1 MGNTLGNFFGNTLGN
16 FFVRRRLIREVNE
29 ATRKNTKPS
38 KIAGLKQHDFQ
49 VTPTLVE
56 VNFYETGA
64 DEREYKPEKSFSPL
78 KHAQG
83 GTNTSP
89 DEFFKDPNVRRVAL
103 IGGAGYG
110 KTEMTKKFSNDMMDE
125 KIPGLEEVEVI
136 QHMNFRDFHGD
147 EKLTLGSL
155 LLGNVNMAPSDRTKS
170 IEWIASNPNKYLL
183 VLDGADQ
190 YENIKDL
197 GKNQGTSNYR
207 DKMNPTD
214 MLNGLLSG
222 NLLPGIRVLY
232 SSREHGIRSFGGSVR
247 ADKVIALSGFSY
259 ESVQILVKKLGG
271 DDGDKIWNHLQEKAP
286 ALIPICTIP
295 MFLVFTVLVVS
306 RHKENPPKT
315 FSEILLLVLR
325 DMTVSEH
332 VRAKEDIHKVIDA
345 LKITCF
351 QATKKGQVT
360 FTKKDLPEEITVED
374 IQDLIII
381 YPGTSGINQ
390 KLVEGNYKYIL
401 CHQSIQEA
409 LASLE
414 VIDMTIEEFRKFL
427 NVLHTPH
434 WSMVRRITSGII
446 LNDNTR
452 TLVKGNDPSVSLLR
466 TDFKILSSGAE
477 KNSSQMTVT
486 HIYQGPVNIEK
497 KKHIVAAQYVE
508 SGASVSGP
516 YKDVSFTAIAGTPTP
531 LQFAKQDATP
541 EQAKK
546 ENTDF
551 LTLKQDALK
560 KSFQEQFR
568 NPELE
573 QPDLLE
579 LLHSLHQCGD
589 SAKEIVA
596 DSPMESINL
605 NKLQLSAADF
615 HVVFGATQFFKK
627 VKSLRLGTINE
638 EQLSDLK
645 GFLAESRIA
654 VNITTIKQT
663 ITDSGIF
670 LNLLKVLAKY
680 KKKMHFNAVQ
690 LNTLN
695 EIHIP
700 DLECVFENFD
710 TTINANYVKLLDK
723 KDSELLELL
732 QKVYMFRNSFE
743 GRIMDVGTLNIQH
756 IHVLKSLLEDTN
768 IAIRIHRLTVYSKK
782 AKKIFTH
789 LHKYGNRV
797 QYDEIKEIEVVYDD
811 DPDIIASVFRRCSKL
826 QYLSYEESM
835 ESIVRNLQLLT
846 ISMKKSNIKIS
857 IMRIWSYGG
866 LYPSLSREQSVAVCD
881 CLPHVTDELEI
892 DFFVKHAEIEMI
904 QTKLNSLP
912 PTNLQ
917 IKLLDY
923 QTSKWI
929 SFSQKHRT

>member
-1 MGNTLGNFFGNTLGN
+1 MGIVIVGLVTPLLSLLWENGLKQHVVKFCSSFILGN
-16 FFVRRRLIREVNE
+16 FFVRRRLIREVNG
-29 ATRKNTKPS
+29 ATRKITTPS
-38 KIAGLKQHDFQ
+38 KITGLKQHDFQ

-136 QHMNFRDFHGD
+136 QHMNFRDVHGN

-155 LLGNVNMAPSDRTKS
+155 LLGNVNMAPSDRTKD
-170 IEWIASNPNKYLL
+170 IEWIARNPNKYML

-232 SSREHGIRSFGGSVR
+232 SSREHGIRSFDGSVR

-360 FTKKDLPEEITVED
+360 FTKKDLPGEITVED

-427 NVLHTPH
+427 NVLHTAH

-477 KNSSQMTVT
+477 KNTSQRTVT

-531 LQFAKQDATP
+531 LQDATP

-546 ENTDF
+546 DNTALADF
-551 LTLKQDALK
+551 LTLKQDPLK

-627 VKSLRLGTINE
+627 VKSLRLGTMNE

-700 DLECVFENFD
+700 DLECVFQNFD
-710 TTINANYVKLLDK
+710 TT
-723 KDSELLELL
+723 
-732 QKVYMFRNSFE
+732 
-743 GRIMDVGTLNIQH
+743 
-756 IHVLKSLLEDTN
+756 
-768 IAIRIHRLTVYSKK
+768 IRIHRLTVDSKE
-782 AKKIFTH
+782 ANQIFID
-789 LHKYGNRV
+789 LHKYGDRV
-797 QYDEIKEIEVVYDD
+797 QYDEIKEIVLRVD
-811 DPDIIASVFRRCSKL
+811 DPDITASVLSRCSKL
-826 QYLSYEESM
+826 QYLLYHSPRESF
-835 ESIVRNLQLLT
+835 VRNLQSLT
-846 ISMKKSNIKIS
+846 NSMKISNIKMSHMDIG
-857 IMRIWSYGG
+857 SYDV
-866 LYPSLSREQSVAVCD
+866 LSREESVVVCD
-881 CLPHVTDELEI
+881 CLPHVTDELKIVYDVE
-892 DFFVKHAEIEMI
+892 HAEIKML

-917 IKLLDY
+917 IVLFDDH
-923 QTSKWI
+923 TRKWI
-929 SFSQKHRT
+929 GFSQKHRT

>member
-1 MGNTLGNFFGNTLGN
+1 MGN
-16 FFVRRRLIREVNE
+16 FFVRRRLIREVNG
-29 ATRKNTKPS
+29 ATRKITTPS
-38 KIAGLKQHDFQ
+38 KITGLKQHDFQ

-89 DEFFKDPNVRRVAL
+89 DKFFKDPNVRRVAL

-147 EKLTLGSL
+147 EKLTLGNL

-170 IEWIASNPNKYLL
+170 IEWIASNPNKYML

-232 SSREHGIRSFGGSVR
+232 SSREHGIRSFDGSVR

-427 NVLHTPH
+427 NVLHTAH

-486 HIYQGPVNIEK
+486 HIYHGPVNIEK
-497 KKHIVAAQYVE
+497 KKHIVSAQYVE
-508 SGASVSGP
+508 SGASVSST

-546 ENTDF
+546 ENTALADS

-568 NPELE
+568 NPQLE

-615 HVVFGATQFFKK
+615 HVVCGATRFFNK
-627 VKSLRLGTINE
+627 VKSLDIGSING

-645 GFLAESRIA
+645 GFSAESRIA
-654 VNITTIKQT
+654 VNITTIKRM
-663 ITDSGIF
+663 ITDIGIF
-670 LNLLKVLAKY
+670 LNLLK
-680 KKKMHFNAVQ
+680 
-690 LNTLN
+690 
-695 EIHIP
+695 
-700 DLECVFENFD
+700 
-710 TTINANYVKLLDK
+710 
-723 KDSELLELL
+723 
-732 QKVYMFRNSFE
+732 
-743 GRIMDVGTLNIQH
+743 
-756 IHVLKSLLEDTN
+756 
-768 IAIRIHRLTVYSKK
+768 IRIHRLTVDSKEEK
-782 AKKIFTH
+782 QIFTH
-789 LHKYGNRV
+789 LHKYGDRV
-797 QYDEIKEIEVVYDD
+797 QYDKIEKIEYRYGD
-811 DPDIIASVFRRCSKL
+811 DPDITASVLSRCSKL
-826 QYLSYEESM
+826 QYLSYREFQESF
-835 ESIVRNLQLLT
+835 VRNLQSLT
-846 ISMKKSNIKIS
+846 NSMKISNIKVN
-857 IMRIWSYGG
+857 IM
-866 LYPSLSREQSVAVCD
+866 
-881 CLPHVTDELEI
+881 
-892 DFFVKHAEIEMI
+892 
-904 QTKLNSLP
+904 
-912 PTNLQ
+912 
-917 IKLLDY
+917 
-923 QTSKWI
+923 
-929 SFSQKHRT
+929 

>member
-1 MGNTLGNFFGNTLGN
+1 MGNVIVGLVTPLLSLLWENGLKQHVVKFRSLLLGDL
-16 FFVRRRLIREVNE
+16 FVRHLKREVNE

-49 VTPTLVE
+49 VTPTLVK
-56 VNFYETGA
+56 VHFYETGA

-89 DEFFKDPNVRRVAL
+89 DKFFKNPNVRRVAL

-110 KTEMTKKFSNDMMDE
+110 KTEMTKKFSNDVMD
-125 KIPGLEEVEVI
+125 KTIPGLEEVEVI
-136 QHMNFRDFHGD
+136 QHIYFRDIPAD
-147 EKLTLGSL
+147 KKLTLESL
-155 LLGNVNMAPSDRTKS
+155 LLGSFSMTPSDKTKS
-170 IEWIASNPNKYLL
+170 IEWIANNPNKYLL

-190 YENIKDL
+190 YENAEDL
-197 GKNQGTSNYR
+197 GKKTRNFTHR

-214 MLNGLLSG
+214 ILNGLLSG
-222 NLLPGIRVLY
+222 KLLPGIRLLY
-232 SSREHGIRSFGGSVR
+232 SSREHGIRDFDSDVR

-259 ESVQILVKKLGG
+259 ESVQILIKQLGG
-271 DDGDKIWNHLQEKAP
+271 DDGDEIWNHLREKAP

-295 MFLVFTVLVVS
+295 MFLVFTILVVS

-315 FSEILLLVLR
+315 FSEILVLVLR

-332 VRAKEDIHKVIDA
+332 ARAKVNIYEEVIHP
-345 LKITCF
+345 LKTTCF
-351 QATKKGQVT
+351 KATKKGQVT
-360 FTKKDLPEEITVED
+360 FTKKDLPKEITVKNL
-374 IQDLIII
+374 QDLVIC

-401 CHQSIQEA
+401 CHQTIQEA

-414 VIDMTIEEFRKFL
+414 VIDMTIEDFRKFL
-427 NVLHTPH
+427 NDLHTAH
-434 WSMVRRITSGII
+434 WSMVRRITSGIV
-446 LNDNTR
+446 LNDHTR
-452 TLVKGNDPSVSLLR
+452 GLVEGNDPSVSLLR
-466 TDFKILSSGAE
+466 TDSKILSSSAE
-477 KNSSQMTVT
+477 KNTSQTPVT
-486 HIYQGPVNIEK
+486 NIYHGCLFNNEK

-508 SGASVSGP
+508 SGASVSGT
-516 YKDVSFTAIAGTPTP
+516 YKDVSITAIAGTPTP

-546 ENTDF
+546 ENTALAYS

-568 NPELE
+568 NPQLE

-596 DSPMESINL
+596 DSPMELINL

-615 HVVFGATQFFKK
+615 HVVFGATQFFNR
-627 VKSLRLGTINE
+627 VKSLDIGSING

-645 GFLAESRIA
+645 GFLAESQIM

-663 ITDSGIF
+663 IGDSGIF
-670 LNLLKVLAKY
+670 LNLLKVLTKY
-680 KKKMHFNAVQ
+680 KEKLHFNAVQ

-710 TTINANYVKLLDK
+710 TTI
-723 KDSELLELL
+723 
-732 QKVYMFRNSFE
+732 
-743 GRIMDVGTLNIQH
+743 
-756 IHVLKSLLEDTN
+756 
-768 IAIRIHRLTVYSKK
+768 RIHRLTVDSKE
-782 AKKIFTH
+782 ANQIFID
-789 LHKYGNRV
+789 LHKYGDRV
-797 QYDEIKEIEVVYDD
+797 EYDEIKEIEFRYGD
-811 DPDIIASVFRRCSKL
+811 DPDIIASVLSRCSKL
-826 QYLSYEESM
+826 QYLLIGEVRESFV
-835 ESIVRNLQLLT
+835 SVLQSLT
-846 ISMKKSNIKIS
+846 NSMRKSNIKVN
-857 IMRIWSYGG
+857 IM
-866 LYPSLSREQSVAVCD
+866 
-881 CLPHVTDELEI
+881 
-892 DFFVKHAEIEMI
+892 
-904 QTKLNSLP
+904 
-912 PTNLQ
+912 
-917 IKLLDY
+917 
-923 QTSKWI
+923 
-929 SFSQKHRT
+929 